1 MVVHTA
7 NLLGAGPDVIKKVVQ
22 QSSRD
27 YMMQQLDVSGLE
39 GLTQILLE
47 TVVVFCFFGNNSTNK
62 VELNVIT

>member
-27 YMMQQLDVSGLE
+27 YMMQQLDVSGRE

-47 TVVVFCFFGNNSTNK
+47 TVVVFVSLAT
-62 VELNVIT
+62 TPPTR

>member
-1 MVVHTA
+1 MVVDTA

-47 TVVVFCFFGNNSTNK
+47 TVVVFVSLAT
-62 VELNVIT
+62 TPATRSSWTS